1 MLILNKMNAI
11 IDVPET
17 SLPRIIIVGGGFGGV
32 ELAKG
37 LNKKEVQVV
46 MLDRNNYHTFQPL
59 LYQVATAG
67 LEPDAISFPIRK
79 MFTDQDNFFFR
90 MANVESLDFSQKKVK
105 TNIGELRFDYLV
117 IATGS
122 KTNFFGMEVIQ
133 QNSMSL
139 KTLINALDLRSYMLQ
154 NFEKALETND
164 IDERQALMNFVIVG
178 GGATGVELAGA
189 MAELRKYVLPKDY
202 KELDVRQMQIHLVHR
217 GESLLQ
223 GMSEESAKASLEF
236 LKKLEVN
243 VWLKTAV
250 NEYVGIEAKTS
261 TGKILLTKNLI
272 WTAGVQGNYPEGFQK
287 EAVAGSRLIVN
298 EFNEIKGL
306 EDVKVYA
313 IGDVAA
319 MTTSQTPKGHPMLA
333 PVAMQQGKHLAKN
346 ILKEIENKPKTPFS
360 YKDNGTMATVG
371 KHKAVVDI
379 GKYKSQGA
387 FAWFIW
393 MFVHVMSLVGLR
405 NKTVV
410 MVNWVWNYLRY
421 DQGNRLIIR
430 RYEKSKE
437 AKE

>member
-1 MLILNKMNAI
+1 MNAI

-223 GMSEESAKASLEF
+223 GMSEESSKASLEF

-243 VWLKTAV
+243 IWLKTAV

-287 EAVAGSRLIVN
+287 EAVAGSRLVVN
-298 EFNEIKGL
+298 EFNEVKGL
-306 EDVKVYA
+306 EKDKVYA

-346 ILKEIENKPKTPFS
+346 IVKEIENKPKTPFS